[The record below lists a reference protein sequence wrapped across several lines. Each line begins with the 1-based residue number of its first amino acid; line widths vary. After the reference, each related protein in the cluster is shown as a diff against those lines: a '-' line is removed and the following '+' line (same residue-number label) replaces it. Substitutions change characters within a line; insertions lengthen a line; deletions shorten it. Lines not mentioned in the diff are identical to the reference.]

1 MNYYEKKKNKV
12 EKISFMLVPCK
23 SPKFLNLRKFMSVKC
38 KNDTI

>member
-12 EKISFMLVPCK
+12 EKISFTLVPRK